1 MPAKYKYYNT
11 LILSRS
17 TSINITSLPLWL
29 SSFFYYKLT
38 IMKLHLPNTIPIF
51 PLSGVIFFPKTNLP
65 LTIFEP
71 RYLTLVNDCIKS
83 NKYMGMIQSKN
94 NSSDVYSVGCL
105 GKITDHKKTKDGRIL
120 VNLTGISRFEIKTE
134 INNDKIYRE
143 FEVSYEKF
151 KEDQGLEKK
160 QTIML
165 EKIKEIYEK
174 TKTFFL
180 KNGLLLNWAEFEKL
194 DEDQKINTLAMIAPI
209 SNEEKQMIL
218 EAVHIDSKT
227 KVLSKIIEF
236 YLYEKR
242 TSKITLQ

>member
-1 MPAKYKYYNT
+1 
-11 LILSRS
+11 
-17 TSINITSLPLWL
+17 
-29 SSFFYYKLT
+29 
-38 IMKLHLPNTIPIF
+38 MKLNLPTIIPIF

-65 LTIFEP
+65 LNIFEP
-71 RYLTLVNDCIKS
+71 RYITLIDDCIRS
-83 NKYMGMIQSKN
+83 NKYMGMIQSKG
-94 NSSDVYSVGCL
+94 SSADVYSVGCL
-105 GKITDHKKTKDGRIL
+105 GKITEYKKTKDGRMII
-120 VNLTGISRFEIKTE
+120 NLTGISRFEISSE

-151 KEDQGLEKK
+151 KEDQILEKK

-165 EKIKEIYEK
+165 GKIKEIYEK
-174 TKTFFL
+174 TKIFFT

-194 DEDQKINTLAMIAPI
+194 DENQKIDTLAMIAPI

>member
-1 MPAKYKYYNT
+1 
-11 LILSRS
+11 
-17 TSINITSLPLWL
+17 
-29 SSFFYYKLT
+29 
-38 IMKLHLPNTIPIF
+38 MKLNLPNTIPVF
-51 PLSGVIFFPKTNLP
+51 PLSGIIFFPKTNLP

-83 NKYMGMIQSKN
+83 NKYMGMVQSTS

-105 GKITDHKKTKDGRIL
+105 GKITEHKKTNDGRLLI
-120 VNLTGISRFEIKTE
+120 NLTGISRFEINSE

-143 FEVSYEKF
+143 FEVSYKKF
-151 KEDQGLEKK
+151 KEDRELKKK

-174 TKTFFL
+174 TKIFFK
-180 KNGLLLNWAEFEKL
+180 KNGLLLNWAEFEEL

-218 EAVHIDSKT
+218 ESIHVDSKT
-227 KVLSKIIEF
+227 KVLSEIIEF
-236 YLYEKR
+236 YLHKK
-242 TSKITLQ
+242 SSDIITLQ